1 MSGSAKAL
9 ASVSDMMAGLMIVFL
24 FLMVCYMSK
33 TRGTS
38 DDLVK
43 ARDRVASLEEELKL
57 TNEQRVEDEKALDQK
72 ISDQVKDKEAVKELL
87 DKQLALNVRTEQESK
102 EVVGKLEKTKK
113 ELESL
118 QKQKTDAEKQ
128 VERVQQDSLRYF
140 QTQTAIA
147 KALKTEFQND
157 LLSWGA
163 SVEPNGTVRFYN
175 PSVLFK
181 QNEDKLT
188 PEGQLMLKEFFVRY
202 INILYGAKFRDQ
214 IAEIRVEGH
223 TSSEWAEGA
232 TEIQR
237 YIWNLD
243 LSQRRAFE
251 ILRICLPS
259 IPDLKI
265 LEQVKGQAIATGHS
279 SSKIVRNQDSSENR
293 ELSRRVEFKAITQS
307 EQILRELSGLG
318 ASEIQKNGSN

>member
-1 MSGSAKAL
+1 MSGSSRVL

-24 FLMVCYMSK
+24 FLMICYMSR
-33 TRGTS
+33 TQGTQE
-38 DDLVK
+38 DLVK
-43 ARDRVASLEEELKL
+43 ARDRVDTLQEELEAIK
-57 TNEQRVEDEKALDQK
+57 EKKDEDEKSLAQK
-72 ISDQVKDKEAVKELL
+72 IQDSINDKEATEELL
-87 DKQLALNVRTEQESK
+87 HKQLALNAKTEREGK
-102 EVVGKLEKTKK
+102 EVVEKLEKTKK

-118 QKQKTDAEKQ
+118 QMQKTEAEKQ
-128 VERVQQDSLRYF
+128 VERVKRDSLRYF

-157 LLSWGA
+157 LLTWGA
-163 SVEPNGTVRFYN
+163 SVEPDGTVRFYN

-188 PEGQLMLKEFFVRY
+188 PEGQLMLKEFFGRY
-202 INILYGAKFRDQ
+202 INILYGTKFRDQ

-223 TSSEWAEGA
+223 TSSEWAEGV

-279 SSKIVRNQDSSENR
+279 SSKIVRNQDYSENR
-293 ELSRRVEFKAITQS
+293 ELSRRVEFKAITQT
-307 EQILRELSGLG
+307 EQILREMSSLG
-318 ASEIQKNGSN
+318 TSEIQKNGSN

>member
-1 MSGSAKAL
+1 MSGSSRVL

-24 FLMVCYMSK
+24 FLMICYMSR
-33 TRGTS
+33 TQGTS

-43 ARDRVASLEEELKL
+43 ARDRVDTLEEELEIIK
-57 TNEQRVEDEKALDQK
+57 ERKDEEEKSLSQK
-72 ISDQVKDKEAVKELL
+72 IQDSIRAKEATEEMLV
-87 DKQLALNVRTEQESK
+87 KQLALNAKTENEGK
-102 EVVGKLEKTKK
+102 VVVEKLEKTKK
-113 ELESL
+113 DLESL
-118 QKQKTDAEKQ
+118 QLQKTEAEKQ
-128 VERVQQDSLRYF
+128 VERVKRDSLRYF

-157 LLSWGA
+157 LLTWGA
-163 SVEPNGTVRFYN
+163 SVEPDGTVRFYN

-188 PEGQLMLKEFFVRY
+188 PEGQVMLKEFFGRY
-202 INILYGAKFRDQ
+202 IQILYGPNFKDQ
-214 IAEIRVEGH
+214 IGEIRVEGH
-223 TSSEWAEGA
+223 TSSEWTQGT

-259 IPDLKI
+259 IGDPGV
-265 LEQVKGQAIATGHS
+265 LERVKGQAIATGHS
-279 SSKIVRNQDSSENR
+279 FSKIVRNQDSTENR

-307 EQILRELSGLG
+307 EKVLKEISCLG
-318 ASEIQKNGSN
+318 PAEDK